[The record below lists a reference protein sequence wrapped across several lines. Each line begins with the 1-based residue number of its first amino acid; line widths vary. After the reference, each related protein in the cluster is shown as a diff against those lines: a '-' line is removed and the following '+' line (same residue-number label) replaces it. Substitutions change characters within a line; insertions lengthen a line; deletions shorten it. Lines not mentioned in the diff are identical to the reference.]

1 MDYNKAGSITF
12 KNGNGSSFMNATALT
27 YGLEY
32 NYDPSKDH
40 QLDHIWDPASGTN
53 TTFTYNTSGSIT
65 RINDPSQAIPQD
77 FFWNEQQQLTGVKN
91 QQGVHHYVYDHQGER
106 LMKSSLIN
114 TSVYLNDQVIDN
126 VTNLDPYTVYVNPF
140 YVVTGL
146 LGGDR
151 VSKHYY
157 MNQQRVATD
166 ITINYDPNGGGGG
179 EYASSKGLDDLKEVV
194 QELSHEPL
202 DTSVLTLPSLTDY
215 YPETATA
222 KSSSSQAE
230 GAGSSGRI
238 LFWYHPDYLGNVDLV
253 TEIDGFAHEFF
264 IYNPWGEEM
273 HQWNANTYAFTSPYR
288 FNSKELDPETG
299 LAYYGARYYQNKLG
313 VWLSVDPKAGLMLT
327 LSPYAAMFNNPI
339 LFIDPDGQYP
349 WPVHVRSFISTS
361 TTGGGLFRGDGR
373 GASFTGT
380 SRVYSSFI
388 VDPSARRVSQPL
400 TQSDLTLFYGSPNP
414 LNPMFPL
421 LPSAEQGK
429 PTGSNDNISFEGNT
443 ASFDFRHSG
452 KDPITP
458 QWATPGLDIHAG
470 LSFSEDLENRVLSVT
485 GSFTGD
491 VFPSIEAFITD
502 QSGKT
507 RLFLGAQKERG
518 GLLSLFGD
526 NKNPLFNVNMQVHFD
541 NNGYFTGVKQG
552 KKTYSVDEWNK
563 KVQKEFDQ

>member
-1 MDYNKAGSITF
+1 
-12 KNGNGSSFMNATALT
+12 MNATALT

-53 TTFTYNTSGSIT
+53 TTFTYNTSGSVT

-91 QQGVHHYVYDHQGER
+91 QQGVHHYIYDHQGER

-114 TSVYLNDQVIDN
+114 TSVYLNDQVIDD
-126 VTNLDPYTVYVNPF
+126 VSNLEPYTVYVNPY

-146 LGGDR
+146 MGGDR

-179 EYASSKGLDDLKEVV
+179 EYAPSKGLDDLKEVV

-238 LFWYHPDYLGNVDLV
+238 LFWYHADYLGNVDLV

-299 LAYYGARYYQNKLG
+299 LAYYGARYYQSKRG
-313 VWLSVDPKAGLMLT
+313 VWLSVDPQAHDRIWLT
-327 LSPYAAMFNNPI
+327 PYQFVQNNP
-339 LFIDPDGQYP
+339 LLRIDP
-349 WPVHVRSFISTS
+349 
-361 TTGGGLFRGDGR
+361 
-373 GASFTGT
+373 
-380 SRVYSSFI
+380 
-388 VDPSARRVSQPL
+388 
-400 TQSDLTLFYGSPNP
+400 N
-414 LNPMFPL
+414 
-421 LPSAEQGK
+421 GK
-429 PTGSNDNISFEGNT
+429 LDW
-443 ASFDFRHSG
+443 
-452 KDPITP
+452 K
-458 QWATPGLDIHAG
+458 PGLDETGSPTYTAETGDNANTLADQYNISISQANQIIG
-470 LSFSEDLENRVLSVT
+470 NTPVVPGQTVINGDKVKKVT
-485 GSFTGD
+485 GS
-491 VFPSIEAFITD
+491 SILRLDLMSSNTTEQQIIDQFIFAVD
-502 QSGKT
+502 YSKSKGQSGFYSTAYFYNTQYKSLVT
-507 RLFLGAQKERG
+507 ASGAIKVNDEYLELEIQLPLYRSATFDGTSSATFLGNSA
-518 GLLSLFGD
+518 
-526 NKNPLFNVNMQVHFD
+526 
-541 NNGYFTGVKQG
+541 NNIRLTTGNRFP
-552 KKTYSVDEWNK
+552 KTSII
-563 KVQKEFDQ
+563 EFDLFHPNTKNRYFNYQILSPSSSSYKLYDRLK